1 MRDKIRF
8 VLHEIK
14 YTNHVEKKK
23 EYNVRAEYIIEISN
37 NGIIIFDSIVLLNL
51 LHAFDLD
58 NKKFKTNDSS

>member
-51 LHAFDLD
+51 L
-58 NKKFKTNDSS
+58 